1 MAPKKK
7 LQLPPP
13 PPTDEEEYWDSQ
25 AEEVLDEEEE
35 DMMEDWESLDEASEA
50 EEVSDETPSPS
61 VAFPSPA
68 PQKLATVPSIA
79 TTSAPQA
86 PPALPVR
93 RPNRRWD
100 TTGTRAAPTAPAAAA
115 TTSAATQKQ
124 RRPDSKTLTK
134 PKKSTAAAAAG
145 GGALRLAPNEPVSTR
160 ELRNRIFPTLYAIF
174 QQSRGQ
180 EQELK
185 IKNRSLRS
193 LTRSC
198 LYHKSEDQ
206 LRRTLE
212 DAEALFSKYCALTLK
227 D

>member
-35 DMMEDWESLDEASEA
+35 TMEDWDSLDEEASEA

-115 TTSAATQKQ
+115 ATTAATQKQ

>member
-35 DMMEDWESLDEASEA
+35 TMEDWDSLDEEASEA

-61 VAFPSPA
+61 VAFHSPA
-68 PQKLATVPSIA
+68 PQKSATVPSIA

-100 TTGTRAAPTAPAAAA
+100 TTGTRAG
-115 TTSAATQKQ
+115 QKQ

>member
-35 DMMEDWESLDEASEA
+35 TMEDWDSLDEEASEA

-115 TTSAATQKQ
+115 ATAAATQKQ
-124 RRPDSKTLTK
+124 RQPDSKTLTK

>member
-35 DMMEDWESLDEASEA
+35 TMEDWDSLDEEASEA

-115 TTSAATQKQ
+115 ATAAATQKQ